1 MVFGKKKKQEEEIEV
16 PVPAPASEEHGAK
29 PEEKKEEKKEE
40 VKGAWALR
48 SVPQSFEPAIV
59 NLDTEEAFDDKAAMV
74 EILNKL
80 DYIIKALG

>member
-29 PEEKKEEKKEE
+29 PEEKKEE

-59 NLDTEEAFDDKAAMV
+59 NLDTEEAYDDKAAMV